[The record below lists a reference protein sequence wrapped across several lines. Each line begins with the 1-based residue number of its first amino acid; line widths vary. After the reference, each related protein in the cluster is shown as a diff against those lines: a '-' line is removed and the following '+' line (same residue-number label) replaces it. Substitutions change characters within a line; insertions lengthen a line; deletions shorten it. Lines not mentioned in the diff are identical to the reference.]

1 IGDLLGKMRDFVL
14 HCGQV
19 LLYPLRSVLCG
30 VVHLGLRLFPIR
42 NAHTVTGVP
51 LQLDPFGRKC
61 SFRISPTIRSGE
73 ERNAPIGPHIQVQ
86 KRRDRMTARL
96 LISSLRPMIVGVMNW
111 PSRNTTIMKSPAGR
125 RPAPRLGAV
134 TIPTSASTTIIR
146 IGPTIGMKL
155 RVAASAPKPNGKGNP
170 VAAAIRPAATPTH
183 RLMHATVKR

>member
-61 SFRISPTIRSGE
+61 SFRISPTIRIGE
-73 ERNAPIGPHIQVQ
+73 DRNAPIGPHIQVQ
-86 KRRDRMTARL
+86 NSSDRMTARL

-111 PSRNTTIMKSPAGR
+111 PSANTISMKNAAGR
-125 RPAPRLGAV
+125 IPAPRLGAV
-134 TIPTSASTTIIR
+134 PIPASPSTTTIR

-155 RVAASAPKPNGKGNP
+155 SVAASAPKPKGNGNP
-170 VAAAIRPAATPTH
+170 VSAAITAAAAPTQ
-183 RLMHATVKR
+183 